1 MRIAFVIVP
10 ASSHIINVML
20 SVIVSIVKISC
31 TKLFYSLGPVRR
43 FFLFVLKSADIFK
56 IKFVFVEISGTY
68 LGTEIPQE
76 ILWCLYQFLRWKEKN
91 QRTKKEKALP
101 VV

>member
-10 ASSHIINVML
+10 ASCRIIHVML
-20 SVIVSIVKISC
+20 SVIVSVVKIAF
-31 TKLFYSLGPVRR
+31 TKLFYCLGPVRR

-56 IKFVFVEISGTY
+56 IKFVFVELSGTY

-76 ILWCLYQFLRWKEKN
+76 VLWSLYQFLKWKEIN

-101 VV
+101 IV